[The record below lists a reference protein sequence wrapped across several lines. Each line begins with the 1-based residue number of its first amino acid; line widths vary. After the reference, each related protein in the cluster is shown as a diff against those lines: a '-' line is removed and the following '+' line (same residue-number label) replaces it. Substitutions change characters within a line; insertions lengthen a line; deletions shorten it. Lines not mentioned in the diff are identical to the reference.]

1 LSAVPEGGIAAL
13 NYAFVIYLLPVTI
26 FSVPLITTMFSKFS
40 KTSLDSAGLLR
51 NNFSNAL
58 KMNAFLLIPLSFLLF
73 FNGDFILYLFY
84 EGGEFTSSDTTITH
98 TALKYYTLSLF
109 FYSSYLVT
117 VKLFYSINKYSTVLK
132 LSVAAFLLKVFF
144 NFLFVDTFEQN
155 GLALSTSLIYTLLFT
170 SGFYL
175 SIRKLGGKG
184 GLLLLGSIMYFVLNG
199 LFSYIIAYLM
209 LVQIVANGNIF
220 FLLHILIFVLLY
232 AINSGFLKDDESLI
246 IKRTVLDFFPRI
258 KGAGN

>member
-1 LSAVPEGGIAAL
+1 
-13 NYAFVIYLLPVTI
+13 
-26 FSVPLITTMFSKFS
+26 
-40 KTSLDSAGLLR
+40 
-51 NNFSNAL
+51 
-58 KMNAFLLIPLSFLLF
+58 
-73 FNGDFILYLFY
+73 
-84 EGGEFTSSDTTITH
+84 
-98 TALKYYTLSLF
+98 
-109 FYSSYLVT
+109 
-117 VKLFYSINKYSTVLK
+117 LFYSLNKYSTVLK
-132 LSVAAFLLKVFF
+132 LSVAAFLLKVFL
-144 NFLFVDTFEQN
+144 NFLLVDTFEQN
-155 GLALSTSLIYTLLFT
+155 GLALSTSLIYTLLFI

-220 FLLHILIFVLLY
+220 FLLHILIFFLLY